1 MNKIIDIKVLDNYK
15 LLAKF
20 NDGEE
25 RVVDILPFLNRG
37 GIAKDL
43 LDLKKFNEVKID
55 SGGGIYWSNGYDF
68 CPNYLKTL

>member
-1 MNKIIDIKVLDNYK
+1 MYKIIDIKVLDNYK
-15 LLAKF
+15 LWVKF

-25 RVVDILPFLNRG
+25 RKVDVLPFLNR

-43 LDLKKFNEVKID
+43 LDHDKFREVKID

-68 CPNYLKTL
+68 CPNYLKTI

>member
-1 MNKIIDIKVLDNYK
+1 MYETIEIKALDDYKIWV
-15 LLAKF
+15 KF

-25 RVVDILPFLNRG
+25 KVIDILPFLKK

-43 LDLKKFNEVKID
+43 LDINKFNEVKID